1 MIGWRPL
8 DACRWPDG
16 PFDESRDVG
25 FFTDRPE
32 VWMPLAKGQFMMFWP
47 ADAHAPLAGAG
58 PLHKVVVKLLV
69 EE

>member
-1 MIGWRPL
+1 
-8 DACRWPDG
+8 
-16 PFDESRDVG
+16 
-25 FFTDRPE
+25 
-32 VWMPLAKGQFMMFWP
+32 MPLAKGQFMMFWP